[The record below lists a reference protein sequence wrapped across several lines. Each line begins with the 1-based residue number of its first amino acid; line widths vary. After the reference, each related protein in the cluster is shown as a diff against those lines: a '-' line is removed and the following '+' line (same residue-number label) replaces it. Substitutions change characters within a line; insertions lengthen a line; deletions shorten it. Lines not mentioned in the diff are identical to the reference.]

1 MPTATLVL
9 TIAPDRDGK
18 TTLWVSLRNTNGT
31 LSPPL
36 MIPVDQDG
44 RLGAFVADMQ
54 TIARQHLASVKSAG
68 VRPTARRDGEPAIA
82 DTADGGQIGQRS

>member
-1 MPTATLVL
+1 
-9 TIAPDRDGK
+9 
-18 TTLWVSLRNTNGT
+18 
-31 LSPPL
+31 